1 MNYIRNNF
9 KDGDILYAETLNN
22 MDNGIYRLASAIGAL
37 PGWSQSATKPEYDI
51 SEIKNSISINEVN
64 QAINTTVSK
73 VGLTGLYSDLIGA
86 PQISDNEIDFNAY
99 ALKTDLD
106 KYYLKTEPLVKTI
119 STLNGGN
126 KSGAVTITAADLGAV
141 QLKDLATV
149 ASTGSYKDLL
159 DKPSTYVERSE
170 LSNAAFTGNYA
181 DLKYAPIFLD
191 SSWITAKEE
200 KSALNLFPTV
210 GNEYTLYIVTYN
222 GTSTYYRWNCNTY
235 QQINNM
241 IVTNS
246 YTTNE
251 RFKILETTSSTLT
264 KDVNNLKEQLSKV
277 EEGEA
282 LVIDQTFTNEWQAA
296 DAKLTGERLQFL
308 EDYVDS
314 QSGGSSVTYLTQEMG
329 DAMYVQS
336 AGEQQ
341 VTYKNCQFLTET
353 YPNSGIWELS
363 PNIVVT
369 ANGEENISDLI
380 NSYGYKDRGDIFTI
394 YDIYDTQ
401 QDNIIAINN
410 EINNRIEDIDHILNP
425 DNYALFNEAATFNIG
440 YNSGAGS
447 IRGVYGSINTITGE
461 SNFSGSTSVILQNK
475 QDIGSLAGQQ
485 IMFSLGYSNNY
496 VFRIFFYD
504 GYNNLVKINYNNY
517 LDIDEGA
524 IFTVPAEAVNFNL
537 SFSTAIPNSFS
548 IIFSRKTVREHSAI
562 YLTDKDKLY
571 IENNSIDLL
580 EVQSIANQSIA
591 YSFYVGM
598 MFDISLWPEKVE
610 TMIPAD
616 RVAFYADYISTFYKK
631 GYWDASQVQDAVDM
645 GFITEMWRDSIL
657 AS

>member
-1 MNYIRNNF
+1 MNYVRNNF

-51 SEIKNSISINEVN
+51 SEIKNSIGINEVN

-86 PQISDNEIDFNAY
+86 PQISNNEIDFDAY

-106 KYYLKTEPLVKTI
+106 KYYLKTDPLVKTI
-119 STLNGGN
+119 STVNGGN

-159 DKPSTYVERSE
+159 DKPSTHVERSE
-170 LSNAAFTGNYA
+170 LSDVAFTGNYNN
-181 DLKYAPIFLD
+181 LKYAPIFLD
-191 SSWITAKEE
+191 GSWISAKEE
-200 KSALNLFPTV
+200 QSTLNLFPTT

-222 GTSTYYRWNCNTY
+222 GTSTYYRWNGNTY
-235 QQINNM
+235 EQINNM
-241 IVTNS
+241 LVTSS

-251 RFKILETTSSTLT
+251 RFKLLEATSTTLS
-264 KDVNNLKEQLSKV
+264 KDVNTLKNQLSNL
-277 EEGEA
+277 EDGGT

-314 QSGGSSVTYLTQEMG
+314 QSGGASVTYLTQEMG
-329 DAMYVQS
+329 DAMYVQT

-341 VTYKNCQFLTET
+341 VTYKNCEFLTET
-353 YPNSGIWELS
+353 YPNSGVWELS
-363 PNIVVT
+363 PNIVIT
-369 ANGEENISDLI
+369 ANGENNISDLI
-380 NSYGYKDRGDIFTI
+380 NNYGYKDREEIFTI

-401 QDNIIAINN
+401 QDNIIAIDN
-410 EINNRIEDIDHILNP
+410 EINNRINDIDKVLNP
-425 DNYALFNEAATFNIG
+425 DKYALFQEYATFNIG
-440 YNSGAGS
+440 YGSGTGP

-461 SNFSGSTSVILQNK
+461 SNFSGSTSIILQNR

-485 IMFSLGYSNNY
+485 VMFSLGHSNSY

-524 IFTVPAEAVNFNL
+524 IFTVPSEAISFNL
-537 SFSTAIPNSFS
+537 SFSTSVANSFS
-548 IIFSRKTVREHSAI
+548 VIFSKKSVREHSAI
-562 YLTDKDKLY
+562 YLADKNKLY
-571 IENNSIDLL
+571 IENNSINLL
-580 EVQSIANQSIA
+580 DIQSTAERSVA

-598 MFDISLWPEKVE
+598 MFDISLWPEKVA

-616 RVAFYADYISTFYKK
+616 RTAFYADYISTFYKK
-631 GYWDASQVQDAVDM
+631 GYWDASQVRDAVDM
-645 GFITEMWRDSIL
+645 GFITEAWRDSIL
-657 AS
+657 VS